1 MPTSYDPFRAEETTV
16 ATFDKDRWTRVGATP
31 EQLADLE
38 AEFDAA
44 TPDGQEGLTLRLASS
59 SDGDLRA
66 SLSPQVPADPYV
78 TPPEATE
85 PTAASL
91 RPLPSTPDAGILSE
105 AHSEAEKVAE
115 EAEAEAKRLL
125 DEAEAE
131 LKRVEGLDPF

>member
-66 SLSPQVPADPYV
+66 SLSPQVPADPDV

-85 PTAASL
+85 PV
-91 RPLPSTPDAGILSE
+91 PSTPDAGVLSE
-105 AHSEAEKVAE
+105 AHSEPEKVAE

>member
-1 MPTSYDPFRAEETTV
+1 MPTSYDPFRAEEITV
-16 ATFDKDRWTRVGATP
+16 ATFDAARWTRAGATP

-85 PTAASL
+85 PV
-91 RPLPSTPDAGILSE
+91 PSTPDAGILSE

>member
-16 ATFDKDRWTRVGATP
+16 ATFDAARWTRAGATP

-85 PTAASL
+85 PV
-91 RPLPSTPDAGILSE
+91 PSTPDAGILSE
-105 AHSEAEKVAE
+105 AHSEAEKCAE